1 MRFPL
6 VTRYPDYDTKG
17 HVNNAVY
24 LTYFEAAKHMLW
36 RDVWKRHPDPPFV
49 VAEATVRFVS
59 SAMIGD
65 PLQIEI
71 TTKEVRSKSW
81 IWKFVITDSRDGRL
95 VAEGSTVQVMYDYS
109 ERRSIPIPDDVRAL
123 LESVK
128 EQ

>member
-36 RDVWKRHPDPPFV
+36 REVWKQHPDPPFV

-65 PLQIEI
+65 PLEI
-71 TTKEVRSKSW
+71 DIATKEVRNKSW
-81 IWKFVITDSRDGRL
+81 TWKFVISDPRDGRL

-128 EQ
+128 E

>member
-36 RDVWKRHPDPPFV
+36 RDVWQRHPDPPFV

-65 PLQIEI
+65 PLQIDI
-71 TTKEVRSKSW
+71 TTKEVRNKSW
-81 IWKFVITDSRDGRL
+81 IWTFAITDARDGRL
-95 VAEGSTVQVMYDYS
+95 VAEGSTVQVMFDYA

-128 EQ
+128 E

>member
-49 VAEATVRFVS
+49 VAEATVRYAS

-65 PLQIEI
+65 PLQIDI
-71 TTKEVRSKSW
+71 TTDEIRTRSW
-81 IWKFVITDSRDGRL
+81 TWKFRITDARDERL
-95 VAEGSTVQVMYDYS
+95 VAEGRTVQVMYDYAV
-109 ERRSIPIPDDVRAL
+109 RRSMPIPDDVRAL
-123 LESVK
+123 LETVRA
-128 EQ
+128 